1 GFRLSETPHE
11 VRRAAPLLGEHTFEV
26 ATEILGLDPDEVGR
40 LVAEEV
46 LY

>member
-1 GFRLSETPHE
+1 MGIDLHDIRYARIGTEDLDTS
-11 VRRAAPLLGEHTFEV
+11 VRF